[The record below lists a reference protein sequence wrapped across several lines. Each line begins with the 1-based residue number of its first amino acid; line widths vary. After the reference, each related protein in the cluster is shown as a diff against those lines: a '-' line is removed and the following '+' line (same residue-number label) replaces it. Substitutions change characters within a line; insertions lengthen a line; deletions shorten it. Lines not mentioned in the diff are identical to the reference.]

1 MTLTKLFRKNAIEA
15 NEEWPEIINGQ
26 VGEVI
31 RVKTQTRPPAEPK
44 RIALTAVSADDLRSI
59 KKEDPF
65 LYYSIP
71 GVRSAKLLGQ
81 EVDIN
86 NLGTSRFSSCLVQG
100 RPVQPA
106 QTAIRSRCISFEC
119 HPDLL
124 FEDIMD
130 NLSIE
135 EGDKDE
141 KKKMMRKR

>member
-1 MTLTKLFRKNAIEA
+1 MTLSHAER
-15 NEEWPEIINGQ
+15 PELINGK

-31 RVKTQTRPPAEPK
+31 RVKMQPPAEPK
-44 RIALTAVSADDLRSI
+44 TIALTTVSADDLRSI

-86 NLGTSRFSSCLVQG
+86 NLGTSRLVQG
-100 RPVQPA
+100 RPVQSS
-106 QTAIRSRCISFEC
+106 QTVTRRRCISFEC

-124 FEDIMD
+124 FE
-130 NLSIE
+130 NLSIQ
-135 EGDKDE
+135 EG
-141 KKKMMRKR
+141 